1 MATDINKEIQ
11 LEIAYILFVDTVGYS
26 KLSINEQHAVVDE
39 LTQIVRGAEQFQKA
53 EAADRLIKIST
64 GDGMALV
71 FYTSPEA
78 PVRCAME
85 LSRALKDHPR
95 LRLRMGIHSGPVSG
109 VVDVTGRTN
118 LAGAGL
124 NLAQRV
130 MNCGDAGHILVSKHV
145 AEDLEEYDEWR
156 PLLHELGECEVKH
169 GARISVANLYSEE
182 LGNPVIPEKL
192 KAARAAAAAKRKRTA
207 FRWVSVGVLALLAGI
222 AAIGFLFF
230 RYAPRFAARALAVP
244 EKSIAV
250 LPFQNLSKNEENAF
264 FADGV
269 QDEILTDL
277 ARIADLKVISR
288 TSVMLYKAGNP
299 RNLGEIGQ
307 QLGVAHVLEG
317 NVQRAGGKV
326 RVNAQL
332 VDTRTDKHLWGQTYD
347 GDLADVFAIQ
357 SEIAEKIADQ
367 LEAKISPREKAAI
380 EEQPTKD
387 LAAYDLYV
395 RATALIDKAAQW
407 KDCFQAVD
415 LLNQAVVRDPGFLLA
430 YCRLA
435 EAHDLLYF
443 TSVDRTPNR
452 LALAKAA
459 IDSAFRLKPDSGE
472 AHLALATH
480 FYLGYLDYDRA
491 RDELA
496 IAVRTLPN
504 NARIFESSGRVDR
517 RQGRWHD
524 AVRNLE
530 HAMELD
536 PRNVNILEAAAV
548 TYSYM
553 RDYGQAKAIF
563 DRIIALEP
571 TYVWRARW
579 IAFARGDLR
588 PVQDVLGKNFTD
600 NPALLRTEG
609 AVCFAMALW
618 ARDPVAADRVLAA
631 ITENTFGVRMGSVV
645 FTRAYAA
652 GLVARMKGDEDGARA
667 AFSAARTEQEKVVR
681 AQPDD
686 LTQSVE
692 LCSLGLIDAALG
704 RKQEALSE
712 GRRAVELLP
721 VTKNA
726 IEGADVLYFN
736 AVICAQVGERDLAIE
751 QLKTLAQIPG
761 GAHYGELR
769 LDPFWDPL
777 RGDPRFEKIVA
788 SLEPKD
794 AISK

>member
-85 LSRALKDHPR
+85 LSRTLKDHPR
-95 LRLRMGIHSGPVSG
+95 LRLRMGIHSGPISG

-207 FRWVSVGVLALLAGI
+207 FHWVSVGVLALLAGI

-250 LPFQNLSKNEENAF
+250 LPFQNLSEEKANAF

-269 QDEILTDL
+269 QDEILSDL
-277 ARIADLKVISR
+277 AKVADLKVISR

-299 RNLGEIGQ
+299 RNLREIGQ

-347 GDLADVFAIQ
+347 RDLADVFAIQ